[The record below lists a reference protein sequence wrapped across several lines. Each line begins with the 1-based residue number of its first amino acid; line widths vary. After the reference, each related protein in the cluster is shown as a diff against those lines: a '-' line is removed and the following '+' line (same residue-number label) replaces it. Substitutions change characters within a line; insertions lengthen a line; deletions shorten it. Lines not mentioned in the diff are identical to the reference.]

1 MSDKPLKY
9 TEITDELGAELRRIR
24 TGRNLTLLQVAEA
37 LNAQSHQIS
46 NVHLSRIETGQR
58 RIDDELLEI
67 LCDFY
72 QVDARTVAIRAS
84 EVHIEKLQASAP
96 DAADLESSL
105 ASQIE
110 SATLNL
116 SAAGKQLVIK
126 LLKYIADTE
135 NQNK

>member
-1 MSDKPLKY
+1 MSDKPMKY

-24 TGRNLTLLQVAEA
+24 TEQNLTLVQVAEA
-37 LNAQSHQIS
+37 LNAQNHQIS

-67 LCDFY
+67 LCAFY

-84 EVHIEKLQASAP
+84 EVHIEKLQASAS
-96 DAADLESSL
+96 DAADPESSL
-105 ASQIE
+105 SSQIE

-116 SAAGKQLVIK
+116 SEAGKQIAIK
-126 LLKYIADTE
+126 LLKYINDAE

>member
-1 MSDKPLKY
+1 MSDKPMKY

-24 TGRNLTLLQVAEA
+24 TEQNLTLVQVAEA
-37 LNAQSHQIS
+37 LNAQNHQIS

-67 LCDFY
+67 LCAFY

-84 EVHIEKLQASAP
+84 EVHIEKLQASVP
-96 DAADLESSL
+96 DAADPESSL
-105 ASQIE
+105 SSQIE

-116 SAAGKQLVIK
+116 SEAGKQIAIK
-126 LLKYIADTE
+126 LLKYINDAE